1 MLLML
6 DRLNSANWHNIRL
19 KMKYL
24 KSPIY
29 LLAWFVFITACA
41 YIIPYF
47 SNDYRYMMIEGTQDL
62 VSSFSDIV
70 VSQYRHYFTWGGRTP
85 PHVLAQLLLWGGKYV
100 SAVGAGLCYL
110 VLIYLIYV
118 QAKGKRVNPFKL
130 LILPVLFITVALW
143 LCLRAYGEV
152 IFMLV
157 TSCNYL
163 YTTTFIWHSFCL
175 IDFQ

>member
-24 KSPIY
+24 KSHIY

-62 VSSFSDIV
+62 VSSFSEIV
-70 VSQYRHYFTWGGRTP
+70 ETQNRHYFTCGVRTP
-85 PHVLAQLLLWGGKYV
+85 QNV
-100 SAVGAGLCYL
+100 
-110 VLIYLIYV
+110 
-118 QAKGKRVNPFKL
+118 
-130 LILPVLFITVALW
+130 
-143 LCLRAYGEV
+143 
-152 IFMLV
+152 
-157 TSCNYL
+157 
-163 YTTTFIWHSFCL
+163 
-175 IDFQ
+175 